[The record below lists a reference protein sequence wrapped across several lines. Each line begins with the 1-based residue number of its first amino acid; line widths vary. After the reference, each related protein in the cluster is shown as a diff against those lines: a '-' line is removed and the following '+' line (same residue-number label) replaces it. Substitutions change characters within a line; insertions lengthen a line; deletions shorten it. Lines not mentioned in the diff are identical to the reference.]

1 MKKNCDFLSDL
12 LTQQAEQFGL
22 TGTPLFPVSAAGPS
36 GEATAG
42 ESSQTVK
49 QEKKE
54 EEEVGKESTAES
66 QGTAESQ
73 EDE

>member
-1 MKKNCDFLSDL
+1 M
-12 LTQQAEQFGL
+12 
-22 TGTPLFPVSAAGPS
+22 SAAGPS

-66 QGTAESQ
+66 QGTEQ
-73 EDE
+73 EDEFRHC

>member
-1 MKKNCDFLSDL
+1 M
-12 LTQQAEQFGL
+12 
-22 TGTPLFPVSAAGPS
+22 SAAGPS

-54 EEEVGKESTAES
+54 EKEEVGKESTAES